1 MHCSSL
7 FLFVFAML
15 LSACGTSDATKA
27 DKRDFAVDTY
37 YPTPNEI
44 RLAEQRSQAAVLAFT
59 VRAAARGQS
68 GDHLGD
74 CPALGAL
81 GPALADRAHIPVANP
96 GGPDLETALG
106 QLEHFHFGPV
116 A

>member
-1 MHCSSL
+1 VKVEIDRSL
-7 FLFVFAML
+7 FDTPKPLFW
-15 LSACGTSDATKA
+15 
-27 DKRDFAVDTY
+27 
-37 YPTPNEI
+37 
-44 RLAEQRSQAAVLAFT
+44 RLRFEPAAG
-59 VRAAARGQS
+59 GQS